1 VRRKGKWSETGVTRR
16 RFVPPR
22 GDARA
27 ALQGAATK
35 VDVTLETPI
44 QHNNPLG
51 LLATTAEWKDG
62 KLTLHDTS
70 QWVYNVRDRLA
81 GVFGIDA
88 ADVQVI
94 CPFTGGAFGCTL
106 HTWGHVVLAAMA
118 AQVVKRPVKLVLSR
132 RQMFTSNG
140 YRPETRH
147 RVQLGADETGKLAA
161 ISHEAFHTTSRYEEY
176 TEAEINATRFL
187 YGCEN
192 VDTPYKIVPV
202 DMSTPWVS
210 GWR

>member
-1 VRRKGKWSETGVTRR
+1 
-16 RFVPPR
+16 VPPR

-27 ALQGAATK
+27 ALQRAATK

-106 HTWGHVVLAAMA
+106 RTWGHVVLAAMA

-147 RVQLGADETGKLAA
+147 RVQLGADGTGKLAA